1 MKQPL
6 KKHTFCPPRSAS
18 ERPTRS
24 ELLRKVRVAVCGNLP
39 DACNYLSRLGV
50 IHIDQ
55 YSDAVNLRCEADYH
69 LILVYAPQGEGLI
82 NTMVLCNG
90 GDGGASH
97 AIPMRLLN
105 EPCCH
110 SALLELKLTVQKI
123 ASEITEAEPN
133 SPKASILYS
142 DDGHVPYRNCY
153 STEDTV

>member
-90 GDGGASH
+90 GDGKASH

-105 EPCCH
+105 
-110 SALLELKLTVQKI
+110 
-123 ASEITEAEPN
+123 EAEPN

>member
-1 MKQPL
+1 MKQPP
-6 KKHTFCPPRSAS
+6 KTHTFSPPRSAP

-24 ELLRKVRVAVCGNLP
+24 ELLRKVRVAVCGHLP
-39 DACNYLSRLGV
+39 DACSYLSRLGV

-55 YSDAVNLRCEADYH
+55 YSDAVNLRCESDYH

-90 GDGGASH
+90 ANGEVNH
-97 AIPMRLLN
+97 AVPMRLLN

-110 SALLELKLTVQKI
+110 SALLELKLTVQRIVNEI
-123 ASEITEAEPN
+123 AEAEPK
-133 SPKASILYS
+133 SQKTSILYS
-142 DDGHVPYRNCY
+142 DDGHGPHLNCY